1 MMSLSQQDY
10 NILKQKYIRKYIK
23 IDLLDFKYNIV
34 DELSGNCIN
43 FSNTID
49 ANSDLRRG
57 CSVEMVITDSSFE
70 IKAGSKIFLD
80 RYIRPYVG
88 YENNLTG
95 EIVWYNKGIYLIN
108 SPSWRYNGSTNV
120 MSFDALDL
128 MSKMTGLRNGYL
140 EGIPTI
146 ISQGENVRKAIID
159 TIALAGFDKYIV
171 EECQTENDYGE
182 MVEQKVPYDIEIDQG
197 GTVYDI
203 LTALRDIMPNYEMF
217 FDEDGVFHYQ
227 MIPTGDDEPN
237 MLDDDLLTELV
248 MDEVINTDFESV
260 KNYIEVYGHTWDLKY
275 YSSASTTKVDG
286 AVITPTFADT
296 MLLTEYTTIG
306 VSLPQS
312 IGKNYGLPEGY
323 TQLDSIS
330 SSGNQWIDTG
340 IKPNQDTRVVMTVS
354 GYSLSNTDQG
364 AFGARTSQTANDRF
378 SIVVSSSTKVSG
390 KVSSSVKAYRSE
402 YGSQNTDFEQ
412 SVNITGQLKIDK
424 QGRTAILNELYIATS
439 DEATFEC
446 PYNLYLFA
454 INTADTAS
462 AKASI
467 TMYSCKIYD
476 GDGEL
481 VRDYIPCTNPDNAVG
496 LYDLVGAQFY
506 GNAGTGAFTAGTIS
520 QFDAPI
526 KIKYP
531 IEIQVLNGDNTPV
544 TQLDAETIYVFQYTT
559 KPYSGELPTGYTKV
573 EYIQSSGTQYIDTGF
588 KPNNNTRCVVKVG
601 GAPKT
606 KEQHMF
612 GARTSISSSD
622 KFLFLATGDSL
633 YRSDFYNENKS
644 LAASYNFSDPFTINK
659 DKQYLYLNDELAA
672 TNTYGEFTCPYSMY
686 LFASNTGG
694 EAEGICKSGTQYY
707 SCDIYDNGTIVRHFI
722 PCKNPDGTIGLYDTI
737 GKQFYVNVGTGDFTA
752 GPDVADDVGTTDEP
766 TWLFMGH
773 QQSQATIYDND
784 PRSPFYVGDPI
795 GSSSVGRI
803 RIVLCGGE
811 YSNIYSDYL
820 AKERAK
826 FELYQRCRL
835 QDSITLT
842 MVPIPWLDVH
852 TMISYATKGGDT
864 PVQYLVKSIN
874 ADYGSANGT
883 MTVNAIKYYPYYPDD
898 EEQEGG

>member
-1 MMSLSQQDY
+1 MISLTQQDY

-34 DELSGNCIN
+34 DELSGNCIS

-182 MVEQKVPYDIEIDQG
+182 MVEQEVPYDIEIDQG
-197 GTVYDI
+197 DTVYDI
-203 LTALRDIMPNYEMF
+203 LTALRDIVPNYEMF

-306 VSLPQS
+306 LSLPQS
-312 IGKNYGLPEGY
+312 IGKGYGLPEGY

-330 SSGNQWIDTG
+330 ATGTQYIDTG
-340 IKPNQDTRVVMTVS
+340 FKPNQDTRISITVDFPLS
-354 GYSLSNTDQG
+354 GTTWLYGGRTSAGSNSFGFLCAGTVYRFDYASSMNELTVKPTGKFTIDSDKNKCYINGELAFTATYTTFTSPVNMYIFNNNNNGSLSG
-364 AFGARTSQTANDRF
+364 
-378 SIVVSSSTKVSG
+378 
-390 KVSSSVKAYRSE
+390 
-402 YGSQNTDFEQ
+402 GS
-412 SVNITGQLKIDK
+412 
-424 QGRTAILNELYIATS
+424 
-439 DEATFEC
+439 
-446 PYNLYLFA
+446 
-454 INTADTAS
+454 S
-462 AKASI
+462 AKLYNCS
-467 TMYSCKIYD
+467 IYD
-476 GDGEL
+476 NGVL
-481 VRDYIPCTNPDNAVG
+481 IRNFIPCKDTSGTVG
-496 LYDLVGAQFY
+496 LYDLVNGQFY
-506 GNAGTGAFTAGTIS
+506 GNAGTGSFTAGAES
-520 QFDAPI
+520 QFDVPI

-531 IEIQVLNGDNTPV
+531 TEIQVLNGDNTPV

-559 KPYSGELPTGYTKV
+559 KPYSGELPVGYTKV
-573 EYIQSSGTQYIDTGF
+573 EYIQSSGAQYIDTGF
-588 KPNNNTRCVVKVG
+588 IPNQDSRVTCDFEYTTSVEEQTIFMPRSATSKDQFGLFHNTSGWVFRYGYNQAIDNTIGIMSRIALDINKNV
-601 GAPKT
+601 
-606 KEQHMF
+606 
-612 GARTSISSSD
+612 
-622 KFLFLATGDSL
+622 ATLNSVTL
-633 YRSDFYNENKS
+633 T
-644 LAASYNFSDPFTINK
+644 AASATFSSGVN
-659 DKQYLYLNDELAA
+659 L
-672 TNTYGEFTCPYSMY
+672 M
-686 LFASNTGG
+686 LFVRNTGG
-694 EAEGICKSGTQYY
+694 ELNNYASAKLYACSIY
-707 SCDIYDNGTIVRHFI
+707 SDEATIVRHFI
-722 PCKNPDGTIGLYDTI
+722 PCKNPDGVVGLYDTI
-737 GKQFYVNVGTGDFTA
+737 GKQFYANAGTGEFTA
-752 GPDVADDVGTTDEP
+752 GPDVADDGGTTYEP

-811 YSNIYSDYL
+811 YDNIYSDYL

>member
-1 MMSLSQQDY
+1 MISLTQQDY

-34 DELSGNCIN
+34 DELSGNCIS

-80 RYIRPYVG
+80 RYIRTYVG
-88 YENNLTG
+88 YEDNLTG
-95 EIVWYNKGIYLIN
+95 DIIWYNKGIYLIN
-108 SPSWRYNGSTNV
+108 NPSWRYNGATNT

-171 EECQTENDYGE
+171 EECQTKNDYGE

-197 GTVYDI
+197 KTVYDI
-203 LTALRDIMPNYEMF
+203 LTALRDIMPNYEIF

-237 MLDDDLLTELV
+237 MLDDDLLAELV

-260 KNYIEVYGHTWDLKY
+260 KNYVEVYGHTWDLKY
-275 YSSASTTKVDG
+275 YSSASTTQVDG
-286 AVITPTFADT
+286 SVITPTFADT

-306 VSLPQS
+306 LSLPQS
-312 IGKNYGLPEGY
+312 IGKSYGLPEGY

-330 SSGNQWIDTG
+330 ATGTQYIDTG
-340 IKPNQDTRVVMTVS
+340 VKPNQDTRIVMTVS
-354 GYSLSNTDQG
+354 GYSLSNLDQG
-364 AFGARTSQTANDRF
+364 AFGARTSQTANDKF
-378 SIVVSSSTKVSG
+378 SLSVSSDA
-390 KVSSSVKAYRSE
+390 KAYRSG

-412 SVNITGQLKIDK
+412 SVNISGVLKIDK
-424 QGRTAILNELYIATS
+424 KGRTTILNELYIATS
-439 DEATFEC
+439 DKAEFEC

-454 INTADTAS
+454 INTANTAS
-462 AKASI
+462 AFGKF
-467 TMYSCKIYD
+467 TMSNCKIYD
-476 GDGEL
+476 ADGNL
-481 VRDYIPCTNPDNAVG
+481 IRDYIPCKDTSNAVG
-496 LYDLVGAQFY
+496 LYDLVNGQFY
-506 GNAGTGAFTAGTIS
+506 GNAGTDSFTAGAES
-520 QFDAPI
+520 QYDIPI

-531 IEIQVLNGDNTPV
+531 TEMPVVNGDNMPV

-559 KPYSGELPTGYTKV
+559 RPYSGELPVGYTKV

-588 KPNNNTRCVVKVG
+588 KPNQDTRATTDFQMTDSTTEQTPFLAREKATVKSFGIFYASSGWMADYGGGRKVVS
-601 GAPKT
+601 
-606 KEQHMF
+606 
-612 GARTSISSSD
+612 TSIKVTD
-622 KFLFLATGDSL
+622 RILA
-633 YRSDFYNENKS
+633 DFNKNAITMNGTS
-644 LAASYNFSDPFTINK
+644 VSFD
-659 DKQYLYLNDELAA
+659 AA
-672 TNTYGEFTCPYSMY
+672 TFTTPVNLV
-686 LFASNTGG
+686 LFARNTNGMLSNY
-694 EAEGICKSGTQYY
+694 ASMKLYACQ
-707 SCDIYDNGTIVRHFI
+707 IYDNGTIVRHFI
-722 PCKNPDGTIGLYDTI
+722 PCKNPDGAIGLYDTI
-737 GKQFYVNVGTGDFTA
+737 GKQFYANAGTGDFTA
-752 GPDVADDVGTTDEP
+752 GPDVADDSGTTNEP

-803 RIVLCGGE
+803 RIVLCGGD

-852 TMISYATKGGDT
+852 TMISYATKGGDM

-898 EEQEGG
+898 EKGG

>member
-1 MMSLSQQDY
+1 MISLTQQDY

-34 DELSGNCIN
+34 DELSGNCIS

-95 EIVWYNKGIYLIN
+95 EIIWYNKGIYLIN

-203 LTALRDIMPNYEMF
+203 LTALRDIIPNYEMF

-237 MLDDDLLTELV
+237 ILDDSLLTELV

-260 KNYIEVYGHTWDLKY
+260 KNYIEVYGHTWDLEY

-306 VSLPQS
+306 LSLPQS

-330 SSGNQWIDTG
+330 ATGTQYIDTG
-340 IKPNQDTRVVMTVS
+340 VKPNQDTRVVMTVS

-364 AFGARTSQTANDRF
+364 AFGARTSQTANDKF
-378 SIVVSSSTKVSG
+378 SFVVSSSTNVSG

-412 SVNITGQLKIDK
+412 SVNISGVLKIDK
-424 QGRTAILNELYIATS
+424 TGRTAILNELYIATS
-439 DEATFEC
+439 DKAEFEC

-462 AKASI
+462 AFGKF
-467 TMYSCKIYD
+467 TMNNCKIYD
-476 GDGEL
+476 ADGNL
-481 VRDYIPCTNPDNAVG
+481 IRDYIPCKDTSNAVG
-496 LYDLVGAQFY
+496 LYDLVNGQFY
-506 GNAGTGAFTAGTIS
+506 GNAGTGSFTAGTES
-520 QFDAPI
+520 QFDMPI

-531 IEIQVLNGDNTPV
+531 TEIPVVNGDNTPV
-544 TQLDAETIYVFQYTT
+544 TQLDAETIYVFQCTT
-559 KPYSGELPTGYTKV
+559 KPYRSELPVGYTTV

-588 KPNNNTRCVVKVG
+588 VPNQNSKIICKAEWIPSSS
-601 GAPKT
+601 GASYL
-606 KEQHMF
+606 F
-612 GARTSISSSD
+612 GA
-622 KFLFLATGDSL
+622 
-633 YRSDFYNENKS
+633 E
-644 LAASYNFSDPFTINK
+644 ASK
-659 DKQYLYLNDELAA
+659 
-672 TNTYGEFTCPYSMY
+672 
-686 LFASNTGG
+686 
-694 EAEGICKSGTQYY
+694 
-707 SCDIYDNGTIVRHFI
+707 
-722 PCKNPDGTIGLYDTI
+722 IG
-737 GKQFYVNVGTGDFTA
+737 
-752 GPDVADDVGTTDEP
+752 
-766 TWLFMGH
+766 
-773 QQSQATIYDND
+773 
-784 PRSPFYVGDPI
+784 
-795 GSSSVGRI
+795 
-803 RIVLCGGE
+803 
-811 YSNIYSDYL
+811 
-820 AKERAK
+820 RAH
-826 FELYQRCRL
+826 
-835 QDSITLT
+835 
-842 MVPIPWLDVH
+842 V
-852 TMISYATKGGDT
+852 
-864 PVQYLVKSIN
+864 
-874 ADYGSANGT
+874 
-883 MTVNAIKYYPYYPDD
+883 
-898 EEQEGG
+898 

>member
-1 MMSLSQQDY
+1 MISLTQQDY

-34 DELSGNCIN
+34 DELSGNCIS

-95 EIVWYNKGIYLIN
+95 EIIWYSKGIYLIN
-108 SPSWRYNGSTNV
+108 SPSWRYNGATNV

-237 MLDDDLLTELV
+237 ILDDDMLTELV

-260 KNYIEVYGHTWDLKY
+260 KNYIEVYGHTWDVDY
-275 YSSASTTKVDG
+275 YSPSENTTVSG
-286 AVITPTFADT
+286 GTITPTFAGLKELQNDT
-296 MLLTEYTTIG
+296 AVGITLPSDIANVDKITIDFLG
-306 VSLPQS
+306 SNDVVDIYDKPIKELSKDEEWIFQYVAGPILPD
-312 IGKNYGLPEGY
+312 GY
-323 TQLDSIS
+323 TQL
-330 SSGNQWIDTG
+330 
-340 IKPNQDTRVVMTVS
+340 
-354 GYSLSNTDQG
+354 
-364 AFGARTSQTANDRF
+364 
-378 SIVVSSSTKVSG
+378 
-390 KVSSSVKAYRSE
+390 
-402 YGSQNTDFEQ
+402 
-412 SVNITGQLKIDK
+412 
-424 QGRTAILNELYIATS
+424 
-439 DEATFEC
+439 
-446 PYNLYLFA
+446 
-454 INTADTAS
+454 
-462 AKASI
+462 
-467 TMYSCKIYD
+467 
-476 GDGEL
+476 
-481 VRDYIPCTNPDNAVG
+481 
-496 LYDLVGAQFY
+496 
-506 GNAGTGAFTAGTIS
+506 
-520 QFDAPI
+520 
-526 KIKYP
+526 
-531 IEIQVLNGDNTPV
+531 
-544 TQLDAETIYVFQYTT
+544 
-559 KPYSGELPTGYTKV
+559 

-588 KPNNNTRCVVKVG
+588 KPNQDTRVVTKFDMTQTDAAWRKLWGSGSGTYNLDFALWNFGTKKLQSYYGKQTNGGVDITGMSLNVDANKNIWKYSGATITFAKNN
-601 GAPKT
+601 
-606 KEQHMF
+606 
-612 GARTSISSSD
+612 
-622 KFLFLATGDSL
+622 
-633 YRSDFYNENKS
+633 
-644 LAASYNFSDPFTINK
+644 
-659 DKQYLYLNDELAA
+659 
-672 TNTYGEFTCPYSMY
+672 FTCAYSMY
-686 LFASNTGG
+686 IFNVNKDNNSQYLPGMMKLYLF
-694 EAEGICKSGTQYY
+694 K
-707 SCDIYDNGTIVRHFI
+707 IYDNDVLVRDFI
-722 PCKNPDGTIGLYDTI
+722 PCKNSSGVIGLYDLVNN
-737 GKQFYVNVGTGDFTA
+737 QFYQNAGTGSFTA
-752 GPDVADDVGTTDEP
+752 GPEVEQEDKGGP
-766 TWLFMGH
+766 FWRFMGH
-773 QQSQATIYDND
+773 RQSQATIYDND

-803 RIVLCGGE
+803 RIVLCGGD

-852 TMISYATKGGDT
+852 TMISYATKGGDA

-898 EEQEGG
+898 EKGG

>member
-1 MMSLSQQDY
+1 MISLTQQDY

-34 DELSGNCIN
+34 DELSGNCIS

-95 EIVWYNKGIYLIN
+95 EIIWYNKGIYLIN

-182 MVEQKVPYDIEIDQG
+182 MVEQEVPYDIEIDQG

-203 LTALRDIMPNYEMF
+203 LTALRDIIPNYEMF

-237 MLDDDLLTELV
+237 ILDDSLLTELV

-260 KNYIEVYGHTWDLKY
+260 KNYIEVYGHTWDLEY

-306 VSLPQS
+306 LSLPQS

-330 SSGNQWIDTG
+330 ATGTQYIDTG
-340 IKPNQDTRVVMTVS
+340 VKPNQDTRVVMTVS

-364 AFGARTSQTANDRF
+364 AFGARTSQTANDKF
-378 SIVVSSSTKVSG
+378 SFVVSSSTNVSG

-412 SVNITGQLKIDK
+412 SVNISGVLKIDK
-424 QGRTAILNELYIATS
+424 TGRTAILNELYIATS
-439 DEATFEC
+439 DKAEFEC

-462 AKASI
+462 AFGKF
-467 TMYSCKIYD
+467 TMNNCKIYD
-476 GDGEL
+476 ADGNL
-481 VRDYIPCTNPDNAVG
+481 IRDYIPCKDTSNAVG
-496 LYDLVGAQFY
+496 LYDLVNGQFY
-506 GNAGTGAFTAGTIS
+506 GNAGTGSFTAGTES
-520 QFDAPI
+520 QFDMPI

-531 IEIQVLNGDNTPV
+531 TEIPVVNGDNTPV

-559 KPYSGELPTGYTKV
+559 KPYRSELPVGYTTV

-588 KPNNNTRCVVKVG
+588 KPNQDTKISITVDFPPSGTAWLYG
-601 GAPKT
+601 G
-606 KEQHMF
+606 
-612 GARTSISSSD
+612 RTSAGSNSLGFLCVSNAYRFDYASSTNTLTTKPTGKFTIDSD
-622 KFLFLATGDSL
+622 KNECYINGELVSTAT
-633 YRSDFYNENKS
+633 Y
-644 LAASYNFSDPFTINK
+644 T
-659 DKQYLYLNDELAA
+659 
-672 TNTYGEFTCPYSMY
+672 T
-686 LFASNTGG
+686 FASPVNMYIFNNNNNGSLSGG
-694 EAEGICKSGTQYY
+694 SSAKLYNCS
-707 SCDIYDNGTIVRHFI
+707 IYDNGTIVRHFI
-722 PCKNPDGTIGLYDTI
+722 PCKNPDGAVGLYDTI
-737 GKQFYVNVGTGDFTA
+737 GKQFYANAGTGDFTA
-752 GPDVADDVGTTDEP
+752 GPDVADDSGTTDEP

-803 RIVLCGGE
+803 RIVLCGGD

-852 TMISYATKGGDT
+852 TMISYATKGGDA

-898 EEQEGG
+898 EKGG